1 MIARLSTMEISVA
14 NLLDFPKLG
23 AVLDSAYLDLFGVA
37 PHVEDETSTRNLLAK
52 RIVDFAQTGET
63 DPELLK
69 QYAMAGFALRNAS
82 MICAVISQSRPV
94 TLAHHPQGDF
104 RY

>member
-1 MIARLSTMEISVA
+1 MA
-14 NLLDFPKLG
+14 NLMDFPELG
-23 AVLDSAYLDLFGVA
+23 AVLDSAYMDLFGVV
-37 PHVEDETSTRNLLAK
+37 PHIEDETSTRNLLAK

-82 MICAVISQSRPV
+82 MICAVISQTQSV
-94 TLAHHPQGDF
+94 TLAH
-104 RY
+104 RCS